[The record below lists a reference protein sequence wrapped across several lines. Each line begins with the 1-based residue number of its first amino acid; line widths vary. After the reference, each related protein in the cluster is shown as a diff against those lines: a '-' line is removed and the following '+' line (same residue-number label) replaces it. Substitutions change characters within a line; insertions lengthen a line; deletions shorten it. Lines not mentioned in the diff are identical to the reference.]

1 MIENIIFLLN
11 WLFYYSFYFLATPTL
26 AILVNNKIVN
36 ENDLIE
42 FKYGQIYSLTCTAI
56 DSRPEVSLSLFDT
69 DSLNELTINDPKNFI
84 SNSSCDLSTTKLCTS
99 ILQVSFYLDQLNN
112 RFDQMKSLTCLT
124 SSKNN
129 DVQMSIRQSRNVSVI
144 LQTTTTTSTSTLIS
158 TSTG

>member
-1 MIENIIFLLN
+1 M
-11 WLFYYSFYFLATPTL
+11 
-26 AILVNNKIVN
+26 
-36 ENDLIE
+36 IE
-42 FKYGQIYSLTCTAI
+42 FKYGQVYSLTCTAV

-99 ILQVSFYLDQLNN
+99 ILQISFNLDQLNN

-124 SSKNN
+124 TSKNS

-144 LQTTTTTSTSTLIS
+144 LQTTTTTATSSSTQTSSETTSTTEGKNHSINNVFNIS
-158 TSTG
+158 RVIWQK